1 MRDGPAPIDRNPAP
15 SDQNKFETWI
25 VVYLSLGL
33 SVCLSVCVCVC
44 VCVCVS
50 VCVCLSG
57 VSVAGDEADIQQ
69 RCMGYST

>member
-44 VCVCVS
+44 VC
-50 VCVCLSG
+50 LSG